1 MAAVAERAPTNS
13 KHGVDE
19 RIVEFSMD
27 RVRAPFLLRCAAL
40 LIDYL
45 LMLLLPTSW
54 LIISGWL
61 DETGVRSIGIG
72 VWIIGLIV
80 FATNFLLFPLIRG
93 RTIGKGLLGLTILRS
108 DGSSLNFRSLIL
120 RNIVGYALTLLT
132 GGLGFLLSAV
142 NASGRALHDFVGGT
156 VVVRARK
163 TLREKR

>member
-1 MAAVAERAPTNS
+1 MAAVVERALTNN
-13 KHGVDE
+13 KHGVEE

-27 RVRAPFLLRCAAL
+27 RVKAPFLLRCAAL

-45 LMLLLPTSW
+45 LLLLLPASW

-80 FATNFLLFPLIRG
+80 FAINFILFPLIRG

-108 DGSSLNFRSLIL
+108 DGSSLNFQSLIW

-156 VVVRARK
+156 VVVRGRK